1 MEDAWATPLP
11 SRSTLLRL
19 VEARA
24 ERQPLPAF
32 RGVRCGSQ
40 TTFPRLV
47 CIITSRWR
55 TVWMGCVSSAS

>member
-11 SRSTLLRL
+11 SRSSAGL

-32 RGVRCGSQ
+32 RGVQCGSH

-47 CIITSRWR
+47 CIIRAAGGLCGWA
-55 TVWMGCVSSAS
+55 V